1 MSDLDDF
8 NADIIFT
15 NEEKKG
21 NSAFETVLIFNQNYT
36 ILLRYYR
43 NELVCRCFLCLKCQ
57 SVHASVSIVF

>member
-15 NEEKKG
+15 NEEKKR

-36 ILLRYYR
+36 ILLR
-43 NELVCRCFLCLKCQ
+43 
-57 SVHASVSIVF
+57 H